1 MPQGRTTASA
11 GQRAAAAVRD
21 EVSGKPMLLESHT
34 ACSAVGAATIIGTVS
49 KRARDRR
56 HRPPHRRQDDSD
68 AAEWTRRWLVAACF
82 AVAALTLIV
91 YLPARQFDFVN
102 WDDPS
107 YLTGNAH
114 VQQGLT
120 WANVRWAVTTGHTPY
135 WHPLTWLSHMLDVT
149 LFGMDAGAHHVT
161 NLILHLANTLL
172 VFYLLRR
179 MTGAARPALFVAA
192 VFGVHPLHVESVA
205 WLAERKDVLSALFLL
220 LTIAAY
226 LRYLG
231 RPSASRYGLVAAAY
245 ALALMSKPMVVT
257 LPLVLLLLDFWPLRR
272 VRRGSVGSLVVEK
285 LPLFVLAAATAV
297 ATVIVQQHVGAVAAL
312 SALPVRVRLANAI
325 VSAVAY
331 IGKAIRPTHLAAFY
345 PLRLHAAWLVAV
357 AAALLVSATWL
368 AWRLRT
374 RAPYVL
380 TGWLWYLITIA
391 PVAGLIQAGQQGLAD
406 RFMYLPLIGLLI
418 IAAWGISNM
427 RLTAAPKWVAALA
440 VVLAC
445 AAAARIQVYAWVNST
460 TLWEHAVAVTPP
472 NSVAYEKLGDAVR
485 ERGDLAGAER
495 LYRTALSLTA
505 PADAGDRAITL
516 NSLGLV
522 LIDQGR
528 LEEASRSFTEAV
540 RLNPRFAEAQSNCG
554 NALAGEGRYRE
565 AIEHYDAALGLDPL
579 LTDAHVGLAGA
590 LVRTGQPATAVAHY
604 RQALQAEPSLAEA
617 RSGLGAAL
625 TLLGQDSDAMTE
637 LTEALRLRPD
647 LPSAHLNLAIL
658 LARQGR
664 TADARQHLETALAID
679 PAYEPARRALERL
692 KF

>member
-1 MPQGRTTASA
+1 
-11 GQRAAAAVRD
+11 
-21 EVSGKPMLLESHT
+21 
-34 ACSAVGAATIIGTVS
+34 VGAATIIGTVS

-257 LPLVLLLLDFWPLRR
+257 LPLVLLLLDFWP
-272 VRRGSVGSLVVEK
+272 
-285 LPLFVLAAATAV
+285 
-297 ATVIVQQHVGAVAAL
+297 
-312 SALPVRVRLANAI
+312 
-325 VSAVAY
+325 
-331 IGKAIRPTHLAAFY
+331 
-345 PLRLHAAWLVAV
+345 
-357 AAALLVSATWL
+357 
-368 AWRLRT
+368 
-374 RAPYVL
+374 
-380 TGWLWYLITIA
+380 
-391 PVAGLIQAGQQGLAD
+391 
-406 RFMYLPLIGLLI
+406 
-418 IAAWGISNM
+418 
-427 RLTAAPKWVAALA
+427 
-440 VVLAC
+440 
-445 AAAARIQVYAWVNST
+445 
-460 TLWEHAVAVTPP
+460 
-472 NSVAYEKLGDAVR
+472 
-485 ERGDLAGAER
+485 
-495 LYRTALSLTA
+495 
-505 PADAGDRAITL
+505 
-516 NSLGLV
+516 
-522 LIDQGR
+522 
-528 LEEASRSFTEAV
+528 
-540 RLNPRFAEAQSNCG
+540 
-554 NALAGEGRYRE
+554 
-565 AIEHYDAALGLDPL
+565 
-579 LTDAHVGLAGA
+579 
-590 LVRTGQPATAVAHY
+590 
-604 RQALQAEPSLAEA
+604 
-617 RSGLGAAL
+617 
-625 TLLGQDSDAMTE
+625 
-637 LTEALRLRPD
+637 
-647 LPSAHLNLAIL
+647 
-658 LARQGR
+658 
-664 TADARQHLETALAID
+664 
-679 PAYEPARRALERL
+679 
-692 KF
+692 